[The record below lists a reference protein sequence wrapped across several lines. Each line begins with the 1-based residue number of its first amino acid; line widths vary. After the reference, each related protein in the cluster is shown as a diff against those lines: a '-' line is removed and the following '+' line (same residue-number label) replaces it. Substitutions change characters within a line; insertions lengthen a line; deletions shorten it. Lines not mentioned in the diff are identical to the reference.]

1 MNIPWQELDH
11 VRNFLRLEF
20 LFSGLEV
27 SSTVVI
33 AARILVFV
41 LVCGGVLWAALKV
54 ILKALE
60 CIQTF
65 LAGLSTLPATFFL
78 LLVLVVPLSPESLGA
93 RWMGYLLLILAMVA
107 LAATGVVLVVL
118 WKYGVDQALRFINT
132 IRRRPV
138 DETHRMREPILSPDH
153 AVRDLPA

>member
-11 VRNFLRLEF
+11 LRNFLRLEF

-27 SSTVVI
+27 SSTVVMV
-33 AARILVFV
+33 ARFLVFV

-60 CIQTF
+60 CLQTF
-65 LAGLSTLPATFFL
+65 LAGLSSLPATFFL
-78 LLVLVVPLSPESLGA
+78 LLVLVVPLSADSLGA

-132 IRRRPV
+132 IRRRPAE
-138 DETHRMREPILSPDH
+138 DSRRLREPVLSPDH
-153 AVRDLPA
+153 AVRDLTA